1 MQQASV
7 RGSASVS
14 VDARLFGP
22 PRTAEVLAVLPT
34 AVYLRL
40 PDEGPVPA
48 VLPVLTADA
57 VRLPGSVLLPASS
70 RSRPL
75 TRLVGPAA
83 ERATVGL
90 GAVRVG
96 ALHVRVTQR
105 WQQRP
110 APPGRPSTLA
120 GWWSARQTGA
130 GRLRSTPAGGV
141 VADRAAD
148 LADAVACGELSAAL
162 AAADRL
168 HGLGPGLTPAGDDV
182 LAALLLTLRRFP
194 ALDRGALADPLGR
207 RLAAAAARTTPL
219 SAALLARADR
229 AEAAPQLLDLV
240 DALATGQPVA
250 LPLRRLL
257 SVGHT
262 SGAALAVGAGLAGAM
277 LPFVNAVHAVRP
289 MEVR

>member
-1 MQQASV
+1 MQQAPV

-22 PRTAEVLAVLPT
+22 PRAAEVLAVLPT

-40 PDEGPVPA
+40 PDEGPIPA
-48 VLPVLTADA
+48 LLPVLTADA
-57 VRLPGSVLLPASS
+57 VRLPGSVLLTVSS

-75 TRLVGPAA
+75 TQLVGPAA
-83 ERATVGL
+83 EPVAVGL
-90 GAVRVG
+90 GSVRVG

-105 WQQRP
+105 WQQPP

-130 GRLRSTPAGGV
+130 ARLRRTPAGGV

-148 LADAVACGELSAAL
+148 LADAVACGELSVTL

-194 ALDRGALADPLGR
+194 ALDRGAVADPLGR
-207 RLAAAAARTTPL
+207 LLAGTAARTTPL

-240 DALATGQPVA
+240 DALATARPVA

-257 SVGHT
+257 SVGDT
-262 SGAALAVGAGLAGAM
+262 SGAALAVGAGLAGAA
-277 LPFVNAVHAVRP
+277 LVPVNAVRP
-289 MEVR
+289 LEVR